1 MAAASARAVQ
11 SLSVPARSL
20 HDVATFAVT
29 LGHGP
34 RWDASRQI
42 RDQRGWAEHAR
53 FMDGLVADGFIVVGG
68 PLGDGQ
74 QTLHA
79 VDAVDELEIRARLS
93 ADPWARAGLLVV
105 AAIEPWALWLDCRRL
120 APEPR
125 ADSLTRGEQ
134 EAV

>member
-1 MAAASARAVQ
+1 M
-11 SLSVPARSL
+11 PARSL
-20 HDVATFAVT
+20 HGVATFAVT

-42 RDQRGWAEHAR
+42 REQRGWAEHAR

-79 VDAVDELEIRARLS
+79 VDAGDELEIRARLS
-93 ADPWARAGLLVV
+93 ADPWARAGLLVI

-120 APEPR
+120 ASGHE
-125 ADSLTRGEQ
+125 D
-134 EAV
+134 